1 MPISAVQQGILT
13 EFLFI
18 ILAVLGSDGLLEVA
32 RQATDDDRRDAD
44 VHRRGDF
51 ILNLGFQIKS
61 AIAVSR
67 RGASEWLHIRFNV
80 LESRLVSHPNFY
92 YFFAY
97 LDTVAMR
104 LGDAVFIVPSVVVH
118 KHAGAHLHGDTW
130 RFDLEANLDPKSRDR
145 WAPYRVS
152 PLEVGKWILAIIAD
166 LEKRQSIP
174 AVPTSAFDQPGIAW
188 VRRASGII
196 APEQRAA

>member
-1 MPISAVQQGILT
+1 MPISLVQQGILT

-18 ILAVLGSDGLLEVA
+18 ILTVLGSDGALEVA

-61 AIAVSR
+61 AIALQR
-67 RGASEWLHIRFNV
+67 RWAADELHIRFSV
-80 LESRLVSHPNFY
+80 LESRLVTHPNFF

-104 LGDAVFIVPSVVVH
+104 LADPVYIIPSAEVH
-118 KHAGAHLHGDTW
+118 KHAIPHLHGGTW
-130 RFDLEANLDPKSRDR
+130 RFDFHASLGPKSRDR
-145 WAPYRVS
+145 WVPYRVNI
-152 PLEVGKWILAIIAD
+152 LEVGKRILAIIAD
-166 LEKRQSIP
+166 LEKNQSLVAP
-174 AVPTSAFDQPGIAW
+174 ASAFDQLGMTW

-196 APEQRAA
+196 APDQRIAA